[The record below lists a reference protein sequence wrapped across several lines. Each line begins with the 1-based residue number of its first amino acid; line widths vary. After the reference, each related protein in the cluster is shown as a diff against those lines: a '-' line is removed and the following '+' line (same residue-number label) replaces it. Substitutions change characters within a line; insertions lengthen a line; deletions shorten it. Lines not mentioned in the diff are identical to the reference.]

1 MQFDGAGKSAIGKP
15 EGAPQSPGNKGSG
28 ETMMGWKSR
37 TALGVLGAVVVV
49 GGVVAVR
56 TATFKAPAVVD
67 PASANLAAARPVDV
81 ARAAANLGA
90 AVRFQTV
97 SHQDKADDQPAEWDK
112 LHAWLQTT
120 YPAAHAAMRRE
131 VIAEHT
137 LVYTWTGSNPAL
149 PPVVLMAHQDV
160 VPITP
165 GSEKSWTHP
174 PFDGVVADG
183 AVWGRGAID
192 DKGSLVTLFEALDNL
207 AAGGFKPVRTVI
219 IVSGHDEEVRG
230 VGARAAAALLKSRGI
245 KAQFVLDE
253 GMVVVADHPVTGGPA
268 AIIGTAEKGYATLK
282 VTAPAIGGHSSAPPP
297 ETGVATLSRA
307 VLAITDKPFP
317 MTFSGPGADM
327 LKALAPH
334 ASPTV
339 KMAAA
344 NTWLF
349 SPLLVKVTAKTPAG
363 AAMLHT
369 TIAPTMLK
377 GSPKENVL
385 PQDATAWINYR
396 IAPGDTSAK
405 VMAQAK
411 SAVGDLPVELT
422 WTKTP
427 DEPSKVSSTTSD
439 SWRTLAG
446 LAAVESQAPV
456 TPGLVTAGTD
466 SRYLASVADDVYRF
480 QPLVLKVEETKMIHG
495 TDEHVSLA
503 NVERMVRFYQ
513 RLVETAGGR

>member
-1 MQFDGAGKSAIGKP
+1 MGFLGKA
-15 EGAPQSPGNKGSG
+15 
-28 ETMMGWKSR
+28 
-37 TALGVLGAVVVV
+37 ALAA
-49 GGVVAVR
+49 GGVVIVLGGVIAVR

-67 PASANLAAARPVDV
+67 PASVSLAAARPVDT
-81 ARAAANLGA
+81 AKATANLA
-90 AVRFQTV
+90 QAIRFQTI
-97 SHQDKADDQPAEWDK
+97 SHQDQADDQPAEWDR
-112 LHAWLQTT
+112 LHAWLQAT
-120 YPAAHAAMRRE
+120 YPAAHAAMTRD
-131 VIAEHT
+131 VLTGHT

-149 PPVVLMAHQDV
+149 APIVLMAHQDV
-160 VPITP
+160 VPVTP
-165 GSEKSWTHP
+165 GSEGAWSHP
-174 PFDGVVADG
+174 PFDGVVANG
-183 AVWGRGAID
+183 SVWGRGAID
-192 DKGSLVTLFEALDNL
+192 DKGSLVTLFEALEGV
-207 AAGGFKPVRTVI
+207 ATSGFKPVRTVI

-230 VGARAAAALLKSRGI
+230 VGARAAADLLKARGV

-253 GMVVVADHPVTGGPA
+253 GMVVVEDHPVTGKPT

-282 VTAPAIGGHSSAPPP
+282 VVAPAVGGHSSAPPP
-297 ETGVATLSRA
+297 QTGVATLSRA
-307 VLAITDKPFP
+307 VLAIADKPFP
-317 MTFSGPGADM
+317 MKFSGPGADM

-339 KMAAA
+339 KVAAA

-349 SPLLVKVTAKTPAG
+349 SPLLIKVTAKTPAG

-396 IAPGDTSAK
+396 IAPGDSSAK

-411 SAVGDLPVELT
+411 NAVGDLPVELS

-427 DEPSKVSSTTSD
+427 DEPSRVSSTDSD
-439 SWRTLAG
+439 AWKMLAG

-456 TPGLVTAGTD
+456 VPGLVTAGTD
-466 SRYLASVADDVYRF
+466 SRYLAPVATDVYRF
-480 QPLVLKVEETKMIHG
+480 QPLRLSVNDTKMIHG
-495 TDEHVSLA
+495 TDEHITVA

-513 RLVETAGGR
+513 RLIETAAAR